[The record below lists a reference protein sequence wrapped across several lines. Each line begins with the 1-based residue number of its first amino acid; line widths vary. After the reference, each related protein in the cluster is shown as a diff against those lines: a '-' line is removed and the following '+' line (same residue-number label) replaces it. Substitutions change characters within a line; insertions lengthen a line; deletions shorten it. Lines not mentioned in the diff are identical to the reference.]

1 MKQKDL
7 ILIIVVVF
15 ISAVISIIASKSLFS
30 APKNR
35 QQAVEVVDPI
45 SSTFQEPDSHYFN
58 SQSIDPTKLITIGDN
73 SNQNPFNT
81 KQ

>member
-7 ILIIVVVF
+7 ALIIVVVF
-15 ISAVISIIASKSLFS
+15 ISAVVSLVVSKTLFS
-30 APKNR
+30 SPKNR

-45 SSTFQEPDSHYFN
+45 TSDFPAPDSHYFN
-58 SQSIDPTKLITIGDN
+58 SQSIDPTKLIKIGDN
-73 SNQNPFNT
+73 SNPTPFNV